1 MDFSFS
7 EEQRMWRDMLDT
19 FMEKEVGRHYTRE
32 HDQSREF
39 PDEIY
44 QKMADQGWLNLLIP
58 ENMGG
63 MNCDPIMFAIFC
75 EAIGKFS
82 LDTAA
87 CIMTSMFTVLN
98 IVNHGTEEQ
107 VAAHIPDYM
116 RGKQKFAI
124 SISEPQ
130 S

>member
-19 FMEKEVGRHYTRE
+19 FMEKEVGRQYTRE
-32 HDQSREF
+32 HDHSREF

-63 MNCDPIMFAIFC
+63 MNCDP
-75 EAIGKFS
+75 
-82 LDTAA
+82 
-87 CIMTSMFTVLN
+87 
-98 IVNHGTEEQ
+98 
-107 VAAHIPDYM
+107 
-116 RGKQKFAI
+116 
-124 SISEPQ
+124 
-130 S
+130 